1 MEEFEFGRKLAEVAV
16 RYARGDEEVLEEFL
30 TDMGMPFRRKDR
42 IYFVGRPGR
51 PRTTLV
57 PGDPVEVFVS
67 LAYVF
72 LGLTWFLGPV
82 GQEGLRELC
91 RLYTK
96 EGE

>member
-1 MEEFEFGRKLAEVAV
+1 MYRTVFITGGSGPVS
-16 RYARGDEEVLEEFL
+16 
-30 TDMGMPFRRKDR
+30 
-42 IYFVGRPGR
+42 
-51 PRTTLV
+51 RTTLV

-67 LAYVF
+67 LAHVF

-91 RLYTK
+91 RLYAK